1 MKRVV
6 QHSALQLAILYLLLL
21 GGVQGMVGGA
31 ERPLGEQHAYV
42 VSNGVAVPQ
51 GTFSEPLNVLLSEL
65 ASRADFQI
73 KLPGKKSDIHSPAA
87 LVLLLGRFGKDF
99 KRRAGWWLSRR
110 SSTFFFLFIIIPE
123 SCCLSQTESGLGFI
137 KCSAWSPL
145 QGGPL

>member
-1 MKRVV
+1 MFTVFLVYLCIMKRVV

-87 LVLLLGRFGKDF
+87 LAFMALQLRQDLQETRWLVVEPQVFDLLFPF
-99 KRRAGWWLSRR
+99 HYYS
-110 SSTFFFLFIIIPE
+110 
-123 SCCLSQTESGLGFI
+123 
-137 KCSAWSPL
+137 
-145 QGGPL
+145 